1 MKAINLKTEYLIN
14 PIGID
19 IRHPRLFW
27 NCEGGTKQIAY
38 RIVAKTDEQIVWDSG
53 KVSSDSMHADYP
65 NDLASRQ
72 RVEWNAT
79 LWDETDSKGESSET
93 AFFET
98 GLLSASDFRA
108 KWISGNYRVNP
119 KKRYPVDC
127 FKKEFSAHNVAK
139 ARLYI
144 TACGLYEALVNGK
157 RVDDFVLAPGHT
169 DYTKRIQLQTYD
181 VTELLENG
189 ENVIT
194 VELADGWYRGSC
206 GAWGLR
212 NQYGTQTKLYAQ
224 LEITDK
230 SGNKA
235 VIGTDQ
241 TWAWSNDGKIRFAD
255 NKDGEIVEAWR
266 EPSYGG
272 FAQETKC
279 DVTPVSSNNVPVTEH
294 ERFSVQKVITTPG
307 GAKVLDFGQNI
318 AGYIS
323 FAVMAKKG
331 QKIKLRFGEMFDEN
345 GEFTQ
350 KNFQCANKKRTRAT
364 PLQQIEYYCKD
375 GSNEYKTKFAIFGF
389 QYVLIESDVEWKKED
404 FTAVSVCSDMEETL
418 SFDSSNELLN
428 KLVQATRW
436 SAKNNHADVPTD
448 CPTRE
453 RHGWTG
459 DAQIFC
465 NTASYLFNYAPFAR
479 KYVHDMLDGQRKNGK
494 FRQITPK
501 GGVDFYMDFM
511 DGSAGWSD
519 AGVLIPYR
527 IYKRYGDQKILEN
540 SYAAMKQYADFKI
553 KTLGKWY
560 PTAVRTGI
568 DRKYRKYI
576 SNYGQSYGEWAE
588 PTEVHITGF
597 RDFACPHPEETTAYI
612 VYLLQTMA
620 EITEVLGKQDD
631 KKRFSEYA
639 EKAKIGYG
647 KLIECP
653 EFTLDTDRQ
662 AKLVRPLYMGLLD
675 EKQREF
681 AQKRLITALEHYGW
695 RLGTGFLSTPFILY
709 VLEKI
714 DVEYAYR
721 LLENEQMP
729 GWLFMPKMNA
739 NTIWESWEG
748 TQAQVG
754 IASLDHY
761 SKGAV
766 LEWVVSE
773 MCGIQVSGENEFTIA
788 PKAGGHFTFAKCEY
802 QSVYGKVKS
811 DWRREN
817 GKTVYMIS
825 VPANTTAK
833 VVLPSGE
840 KTLTAGEYEFMV
852 D

>member
-19 IRHPRLFW
+19 IRHPRLMW
-27 NCEGGTKQIAY
+27 NCEGGTKQTAY

-79 LWDETDSKGESSET
+79 LWDETDSKVESSET

-266 EPSYGG
+266 TPSYGG
-272 FAQETKC
+272 LAKETKR
-279 DVTPVSSNNVPVTEH
+279 DVTPASSNNVPVTEH

-350 KNFQCANKKRTRAT
+350 KNFQCANKKRTRVT

-418 SFDSSNELLN
+418 SFYSSNELLN
-428 KLVQATRW
+428 RLVQATRW

>member
-1 MKAINLKTEYLIN
+1 MKAISLRTEYLIN

-19 IRHPRLFW
+19 IRHPRLMW
-27 NCEGGTKQIAY
+27 NCEGGTKQTAY
-38 RIVAKTDEQIVWDSG
+38 RIVAKVDGKTVWDSG
-53 KVSSDSMHADYP
+53 KVVSESMHADYP
-65 NDLASRQ
+65 NHLASRQ
-72 RVEWNAT
+72 RVEWNVT
-79 LWDETDSKGESSET
+79 LGDENDSEGEPSET

-108 KWISGNYRVNP
+108 KWISGNYRVNK

-157 RVDDFVLAPGHT
+157 RVGDFVLAPGHT

-181 VTELLENG
+181 VTELLKNG
-189 ENVIT
+189 ENAIT

-224 LEITDK
+224 LEVTDK

-235 VIGTDQ
+235 VIGTDK
-241 TWAWSNDGKIRFAD
+241 TWAWSDDGEIRFAD
-255 NKDGEIVEAWR
+255 NKDGEIIEAWR
-266 EPSYGG
+266 TPSYGG
-272 FAQETKC
+272 FANETKC
-279 DVTPVSSNNVPVTEH
+279 DITPVSSNNVPVTEH
-294 ERFSVQKVITTPG
+294 ERFSVQKVIPTPV

-318 AGYIS
+318 AGYIAFS
-323 FAVMAKKG
+323 VNAKKG

-350 KNFQCANKKRTRAT
+350 KNFQCANKKRTRVT

-389 QYVLIESDVEWKKED
+389 QYALIESDVEWKKED

-459 DAQIFC
+459 DSQIFC
-465 NTASYLFNYAPFAR
+465 NTASYLFNFAPFAR
-479 KYVHDMLDGQRKNGK
+479 KYVQDMIDGQRKNGK

-501 GGVDFYMDFM
+501 GGIDFYMNFM

-540 SYAAMKQYADFKI
+540 SYAAMKKYADFKI

-620 EITEVLGKQDD
+620 EIAEVLGKQDD

-639 EKAKIGYG
+639 EKAKTGYG

-675 EKQREF
+675 DKQREF
-681 AQKRLITALEHYGW
+681 AKKRLIIALEHYDW

-748 TQAQVG
+748 TQAQGG

-788 PKAGGHFTFAKCEY
+788 PKVGGHFTFAKCEY
-802 QSVYGKVKS
+802 KSVYGTVKS

-817 GKTVYMIS
+817 GKTVYTIS

-833 VVLPSGE
+833 VILPDGE
-840 KTLTAGEYEFMV
+840 KTLTAGEYEFTV

>member
-144 TACGLYEALVNGK
+144 TACVLYEALVNGK

-350 KNFQCANKKRTRAT
+350 KNFQCANKKRTRVT

>member
-19 IRHPRLFW
+19 IRHPRLMW
-27 NCEGGTKQIAY
+27 NCEGGTKQTAY

-79 LWDETDSKGESSET
+79 LWDETDSKVESSET

-266 EPSYGG
+266 TPSYGG
-272 FAQETKC
+272 LAKETKR
-279 DVTPVSSNNVPVTEH
+279 DVTPASSNNVPVTEH

-350 KNFQCANKKRTRAT
+350 KNFQCANKKRTRVT

-418 SFDSSNELLN
+418 SFYSSNELLN
-428 KLVQATRW
+428 RLVQATRW

-479 KYVHDMLDGQRKNGK
+479 KYVSDMIDGQRKNGK

-527 IYKRYGDQKILEN
+527 IYKRYGDKKILEN
-540 SYAAMKQYADFKI
+540 SYAAMKKYADFKI

-568 DRKYRKYI
+568 DRKYKKYI

-620 EITEVLGKQDD
+620 EIAEVLGKQDD

-653 EFTLDTDRQ
+653 KFSLDTDRQ
-662 AKLVRPLYMGLLD
+662 AKLVRPLYMGLLN
-675 EKQREF
+675 EKQAEF
-681 AQKRLITALEHYGW
+681 AKKRLITALEHYGW

-709 VLEKI
+709 VLEDI

-748 TQAQVG
+748 TQAQGG

-773 MCGIQVSGENEFTIA
+773 MCGIQVSGENKFTIA
-788 PKAGGHFTFAKCEY
+788 PKVGGHFTFAKCEY
-802 QSVYGKVKS
+802 KSVYGKVKS
-811 DWRREN
+811 DWRREG

>member
-350 KNFQCANKKRTRAT
+350 KNFQCANKKRTRVT

-479 KYVHDMLDGQRKNGK
+479 KYVHDMLDGQRKNGN